1 MRRLIMMEG
10 DVEEGS
16 TPLKDLFDQTAQ
28 GQTKVT
34 IAQVKVL
41 SPPPLPPQNFLVTLL
56 FGFVKFA
63 AAQYLSCAAVWPNC
77 LAGKGCVLTVDACCA
92 CCEF

>member
-1 MRRLIMMEG
+1 MMEG

-41 SPPPLPPQNFLVTLL
+41 PPNLHLPQNLPVTLL
-56 FGFVKFA
+56 LKLFDCAKSA
-63 AAQYLSCAAVWPNC
+63 AGQQQSACLEEMFWPV
-77 LAGKGCVLTVDACCA
+77 AWQARIMS
-92 CCEF
+92 